1 MDIGPIPATLSPKE
15 EIVGVMVKD
24 VEVVLNISTTIHCSM
39 LDKVLM
45 VLVEVDLGLGPA
57 LLHPIIQVIF

>member
-1 MDIGPIPATLSPKE
+1 M
-15 EIVGVMVKD
+15 VGLTVQYAAVGLMR
-24 VEVVLNISTTIHCSM
+24 STTITCSM

-57 LLHPIIQVIF
+57 FLPPIIQVIMVHHLIL